1 MLSVNGRSS
10 DKTASMEEEKT
21 EDRNTNH
28 RVDVQ
33 QQSAAKA
40 GQRSVKET
48 GDGMAIIVTI

>member
-1 MLSVNGRSS
+1 
-10 DKTASMEEEKT
+10 MEEEKT